1 MQMQQDGWSWLYQ
14 EVKSAMQQT
23 YVKRIIKLKKPLE
36 NIAKIKKY
44 DP

>member
-1 MQMQQDGWSWLYQ
+1 MAGLGYIRKN
-14 EVKSAMQQT
+14 KSAMQQT

-36 NIAKIKKY
+36 NTAKIKKY